1 MSNNFSSL
9 TPELERERDKIRQI
23 ALDSGLDFFEVI
35 YEMVDFQQMNEIAAY
50 MGFPTRYPHWRWGME
65 YERMRKSYA
74 YGLHRIYEM
83 VINTDPCYAYL
94 LGSNELVDQ
103 KIVMAHVYGH
113 SDFFKKNM
121 WFGKTNRKMMDQMA
135 NHATRVWRIIDR
147 IGMEEVEEF
156 IDTCLSLENLI
167 DRHAPYREKAP
178 ALEKEDHDEQEEME
192 VEMRHATAAKLR
204 VDRSY
209 MDSFI
214 NPPDVLKEEAEKRKK
229 ELRQQTESFPKEP
242 QRDVLLFLLENAQ
255 LERWQQ
261 DLLEIIRKEAY
272 YFAPQGMTKV
282 MNEGWACVV
291 AGSLL
296 YTEQGLRPIEKIV
309 NQRTPLLVSDGEQL
323 RQVYD
328 WAKFEEKETIWIRTK
343 RGFELEGSVTHRLL
357 LPDGSWRRLDE
368 LQVGDSVRL
377 GTGCGQWAKEEVPID
392 WQIEHRLTLQEIATQ
407 TGVDVETVIRYRD
420 GMDGKYS
427 EKLAAPLA
435 EYEAGVANMTMMQ
448 NKRLNIRVPTVVD
461 ENLAAF
467 LGYLIGDGHIS
478 EKKRVIGLTS
488 GDEEQADRFL
498 ELAESLFELQPR
510 KKWDPNRWRV
520 QLYSRNL
527 EDFLKHL
534 GLKTGRASR
543 IKEVPDVI
551 LCSPKP
557 VVSAFLRA
565 YFDCDGYAGKQGVIL
580 STFSEVLGKTVQ
592 LLLLNFGI
600 LSSRRQQKDGGWHVH
615 ITGKSAKIYLEEIGF
630 GLSRKQEALTKYVED
645 RKYFKR
651 EMWEDKIVAIEQRQ
665 ADVYDIS
672 VEGTHRYAA
681 QGFINHN
688 SYWHSTIMTKT
699 GVMTDAEVVD
709 YADHHSGTVAMSA
722 QRINPYKVGLELFR
736 DIEERWNKGR
746 FGPEWEECDDARL
759 RREWDEQTGLGR
771 DKIFE
776 IRRIYNDVG
785 FIDTFF
791 TEDFCNRNQ
800 LFTYH
805 YNERTGRYEI
815 ETREFEAIKKKLL
828 FSLTNFGQPY
838 IYVIDANYENRRALL
853 LEHSYQGIELK
864 LDEARDTLQNL
875 YKIWKRPV
883 YIKTVID
890 DSPRLLSFNGREHAT
905 RRIR

>member
-9 TPELERERDKIRQI
+9 SPELERERDKIRQI
-23 ALDSGLDFFEVI
+23 AVDHGLDFFEVI
-35 YEMVDFQQMNEIAAY
+35 YEMIDFQQMNEIAAY

-121 WFGKTNRKMMDQMA
+121 WFGKTNRKMMDEMA

-167 DRHAPYREKAP
+167 DRHAPYREKSP
-178 ALEKEDHDEQEEME
+178 ALQKEDNEKEDME

-204 VDRSY
+204 VERSY

-214 NPPDVLKEEAEKRKK
+214 NPPDVLKAEVEKRKK
-229 ELRQQTESFPKEP
+229 ELRQQSESFPKEP
-242 QRDVLLFLLENAQ
+242 QRDVLLFLLENAK

-261 DLLEIIRKEAY
+261 DLLEIVREEAY
-272 YFAPQGMTKV
+272 YFSPQGMTKV
-282 MNEGWACVV
+282 LNEGWA
-291 AGSLL
+291 
-296 YTEQGLRPIEKIV
+296 
-309 NQRTPLLVSDGEQL
+309 
-323 RQVYD
+323 
-328 WAKFEEKETIWIRTK
+328 
-343 RGFELEGSVTHRLL
+343 
-357 LPDGSWRRLDE
+357 
-368 LQVGDSVRL
+368 
-377 GTGCGQWAKEEVPID
+377 
-392 WQIEHRLTLQEIATQ
+392 
-407 TGVDVETVIRYRD
+407 
-420 GMDGKYS
+420 
-427 EKLAAPLA
+427 
-435 EYEAGVANMTMMQ
+435 
-448 NKRLNIRVPTVVD
+448 
-461 ENLAAF
+461 
-467 LGYLIGDGHIS
+467 
-478 EKKRVIGLTS
+478 
-488 GDEEQADRFL
+488 
-498 ELAESLFELQPR
+498 
-510 KKWDPNRWRV
+510 
-520 QLYSRNL
+520 
-527 EDFLKHL
+527 
-534 GLKTGRASR
+534 
-543 IKEVPDVI
+543 
-551 LCSPKP
+551 
-557 VVSAFLRA
+557 
-565 YFDCDGYAGKQGVIL
+565 
-580 STFSEVLGKTVQ
+580 
-592 LLLLNFGI
+592 
-600 LSSRRQQKDGGWHVH
+600 
-615 ITGKSAKIYLEEIGF
+615 
-630 GLSRKQEALTKYVED
+630 
-645 RKYFKR
+645 
-651 EMWEDKIVAIEQRQ
+651 
-665 ADVYDIS
+665 
-672 VEGTHRYAA
+672 
-681 QGFINHN
+681 
-688 SYWHSTIMTKT
+688 SYWHSTIMTKS
-699 GVMTDAEVVD
+699 GVMTDAEVID

-722 QRINPYKVGLELFR
+722 QRINPYKIGLELFR

-746 FGPEWEECDDARL
+746 FGQEWEECDDARL

-776 IRRIYNDVG
+776 VRRIYNDIG

-815 ETREFEAIKKKLL
+815 ETREFQAIKKKLL

-838 IYVIDANYENRRALL
+838 IYVIDANYENRGALL
-853 LEHSYQGIELK
+853 LEHRYQGIELK

-890 DSPRLLSFNGREHAT
+890 DSPRLLSFNGKEHAT

>member
-1 MSNNFSSL
+1 L
-9 TPELERERDKIRQI
+9 
-23 ALDSGLDFFEVI
+23 AL
-35 YEMVDFQQMNEIAAY
+35 
-50 MGFPTRYPHWRWGME
+50 
-65 YERMRKSYA
+65 
-74 YGLHRIYEM
+74 
-83 VINTDPCYAYL
+83 
-94 LGSNELVDQ
+94 
-103 KIVMAHVYGH
+103 
-113 SDFFKKNM
+113 
-121 WFGKTNRKMMDQMA
+121 
-135 NHATRVWRIIDR
+135 
-147 IGMEEVEEF
+147 
-156 IDTCLSLENLI
+156 
-167 DRHAPYREKAP
+167 
-178 ALEKEDHDEQEEME
+178 
-192 VEMRHATAAKLR
+192 
-204 VDRSY
+204 
-209 MDSFI
+209 
-214 NPPDVLKEEAEKRKK
+214 
-229 ELRQQTESFPKEP
+229 
-242 QRDVLLFLLENAQ
+242 
-255 LERWQQ
+255 
-261 DLLEIIRKEAY
+261 
-272 YFAPQGMTKV
+272 
-282 MNEGWACVV
+282 
-291 AGSLL
+291 
-296 YTEQGLRPIEKIV
+296 
-309 NQRTPLLVSDGEQL
+309 
-323 RQVYD
+323 
-328 WAKFEEKETIWIRTK
+328 
-343 RGFELEGSVTHRLL
+343 
-357 LPDGSWRRLDE
+357 
-368 LQVGDSVRL
+368 
-377 GTGCGQWAKEEVPID
+377 
-392 WQIEHRLTLQEIATQ
+392 
-407 TGVDVETVIRYRD
+407 
-420 GMDGKYS
+420 
-427 EKLAAPLA
+427 
-435 EYEAGVANMTMMQ
+435 
-448 NKRLNIRVPTVVD
+448 
-461 ENLAAF
+461 
-467 LGYLIGDGHIS
+467 
-478 EKKRVIGLTS
+478 
-488 GDEEQADRFL
+488 
-498 ELAESLFELQPR
+498 
-510 KKWDPNRWRV
+510 
-520 QLYSRNL
+520 
-527 EDFLKHL
+527 
-534 GLKTGRASR
+534 
-543 IKEVPDVI
+543 
-551 LCSPKP
+551 
-557 VVSAFLRA
+557 
-565 YFDCDGYAGKQGVIL
+565 
-580 STFSEVLGKTVQ
+580 
-592 LLLLNFGI
+592 
-600 LSSRRQQKDGGWHVH
+600 H